1 MSEIAPTYPTGR
13 ASGRHWASD
22 GRGQLASAHQKLLL
36 RNTSAV
42 ALGLRGS
49 FFDGPPGRYPISA
62 NVRSRGARR
71 FIRYQ
76 SLTGDRRRRAD
87 AAGWERAIGQ
97 TVKESFGDA
106 THRCTG
112 IRGKDASGFRDTSG
126 RKSTIQ
132 TWRLNGSL
140 ARNTNFF
147 TRCRTGNNPKR
158 LLRGTL
164 CHLSRTARNN
174 HF

>member
-1 MSEIAPTYPTGR
+1 MSEIAPTCPTGR

-49 FFDGPPGRYPISA
+49 VFDGPPGRYPISA

-76 SLTGDRRRRAD
+76 SGTGDRRGRRCWV
-87 AAGWERAIGQ
+87 G
-97 TVKESFGDA
+97 
-106 THRCTG
+106 
-112 IRGKDASGFRDTSG
+112 
-126 RKSTIQ
+126 
-132 TWRLNGSL
+132 
-140 ARNTNFF
+140 ARNRPDREGKFRRCHTPLHRN
-147 TRCRTGNNPKR
+147 TRQRRLWFQRYFGTKTDNSDMASER
-158 LLRGTL
+158 LLSAGRQLFHPVSNGKQPTAVA
-164 CHLSRTARNN
+164 SRHALPFEPNSSQ
-174 HF
+174 